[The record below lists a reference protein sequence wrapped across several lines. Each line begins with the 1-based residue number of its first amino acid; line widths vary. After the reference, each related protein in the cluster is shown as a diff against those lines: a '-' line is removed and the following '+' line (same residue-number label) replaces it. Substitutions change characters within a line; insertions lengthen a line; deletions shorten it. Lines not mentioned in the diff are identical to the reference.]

1 MLEKSILT
9 LGFIIRY
16 RCGTFLV
23 FPGSS
28 MVLETIND
36 DRKKVITL
44 MKESLA
50 YMEMSGT
57 NDKDRVNKYYEIAM
71 HLRSIITDKKAEQE
85 NLKESEIYIKMFV
98 NSLVKDFKCYFA
110 VFGRQRQ
117 QAQVVLEWKNLDG
130 EFKNEY
136 FRRYINGIDNH
147 DFIKKLRV

>member
-1 MLEKSILT
+1 
-9 LGFIIRY
+9 
-16 RCGTFLV
+16 
-23 FPGSS
+23 